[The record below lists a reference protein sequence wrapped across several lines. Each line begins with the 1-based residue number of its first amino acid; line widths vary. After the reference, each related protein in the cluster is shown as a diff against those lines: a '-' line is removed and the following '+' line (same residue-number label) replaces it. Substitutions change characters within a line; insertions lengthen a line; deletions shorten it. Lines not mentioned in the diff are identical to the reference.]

1 MRVDAERGDRT
12 AVHMSVILLT
22 ELLSLNCAVT
32 DHLSSHLFCFFFFLL
47 FSSLSLICLF
57 DFLRLHLILSN
68 VSKRMVNS
76 LLYLTSFL
84 FPPSVLSLLFFFFF
98 LILSTNLLLALFSP
112 FYRPLPQGLRLFA
125 RLGGGGRQQADGE
138 EGGRRRQHHF
148 HLRGQEQ
155 ARGQQAPDH
164 HHRHR

>member
-98 LILSTNLLLALFSP
+98 LIISTNLLLALFSP

-155 ARGQQAPDH
+155 ARSQQAPDH

>member
-32 DHLSSHLFCFFFFLL
+32 DRLSLSAAVSLPI
-47 FSSLSLICLF
+47 FSVSSFSSWFSPSLSLICLF
-57 DFLRLHLILSN
+57 DFLRHLILSN

-84 FPPSVLSLLFFFFF
+84 FPPSVLSLLFFFFSNHLNKSPPR
-98 LILSTNLLLALFSP
+98 LILSVLPSSPAGPPALCPTRWWWTATS
-112 FYRPLPQGLRLFA
+112 
-125 RLGGGGRQQADGE
+125 
-138 EGGRRRQHHF
+138 
-148 HLRGQEQ
+148 
-155 ARGQQAPDH
+155 
-164 HHRHR
+164 

>member
-32 DHLSSHLFCFFFFLL
+32 DRLSLSAAISLPI
-47 FSSLSLICLF
+47 FSVSSFSSWFSPSLSLICLF

-98 LILSTNLLLALFSP
+98 
-112 FYRPLPQGLRLFA
+112 
-125 RLGGGGRQQADGE
+125 
-138 EGGRRRQHHF
+138 
-148 HLRGQEQ
+148 
-155 ARGQQAPDH
+155 
-164 HHRHR
+164 